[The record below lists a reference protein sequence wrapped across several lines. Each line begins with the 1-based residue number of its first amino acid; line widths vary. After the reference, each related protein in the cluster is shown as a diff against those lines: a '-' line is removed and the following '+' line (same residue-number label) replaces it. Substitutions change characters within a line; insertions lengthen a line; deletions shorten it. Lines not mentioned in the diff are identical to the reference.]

1 MSPNYKVC
9 AYIMKEGLL
18 TTCPFCT
25 LDPDR
30 IILSNGHAVAIRDG
44 FPVSEGHTLIIP
56 KRHIASLFEA
66 TAEEQAALFNLLG
79 LARQQLQDELRPDG
93 FNIGINDGIA
103 AGQTVMHLHIH
114 LIPRYAG
121 DQPDPRGGVRWIFPD
136 KAAYWTT

>member
-1 MSPNYKVC
+1 M
-9 AYIMKEGLL
+9 L
-18 TTCPFCT
+18 TPCPFCT
-25 LDPDR
+25 LDPSR
-30 IILSNGHAVAIRDG
+30 IILSNDYAVAIRDG

-66 TAEEQAALFNLLG
+66 TTEEQAALFNLLG
-79 LARQQLQDELRPDG
+79 LARQQLQDEFRPDG
-93 FNIGINDGIA
+93 FNMGINDGSA

-136 KAAYWTT
+136 KAAYWNNG